1 MTGDSAGVRPD
12 IGTIAAARFLIATFN
27 ETQSF
32 RFGYKR
38 YEIFPFRIWPRRKD
52 EKENE
57 FQKLSARPIWSIL
70 GGVGGIGG
78 VGGLAG
84 TFLNLFLSINQSIFI
99 LFINHI

>member
-1 MTGDSAGVRPD
+1 MKSGQGR
-12 IGTIAAARFLIATFN
+12 GRNAARFLIATFN

-84 TFLNLFLSINQSIFI
+84 TFLNLFVYPNDIHWRKSE
-99 LFINHI
+99 LFRYF